1 MNESNLHLNSYGIR
15 GFAENKKSNRKKPV
29 FRISHMHGTGNSSTR
44 TLKINREC
52 EPMSAKN
59 IDVTDSPD
67 SANTI
72 LKHLRF
78 KNVNRLICAQLN
90 INSIRNKFESLKE
103 IVRTNVDILLICETK
118 LDSSSFPRAQFHIHG
133 FGEPYRFDRNGKGGG
148 ILLYIRDDI
157 PSKLTESKMTI
168 EGLFVEINLRKKKW
182 LLCCSYNP
190 KKSLISNHLREIGNN
205 LDLLSSK
212 FDNYLLM
219 GDFNLEP
226 NEPAI
231 SDFCEICNTKNI
243 IKEKTCFKNPEN
255 PTCIDLIL
263 TNRPRSFQDSTV
275 VERGLSDFHKMCVTV
290 MKMYHCKQRLSVI
303 TYRKFKNFS
312 NIEFMKDLEE
322 HLTKFEH
329 FNNIP
334 SNLFKETVNTILEK
348 HAPTKKKYVRANQ
361 APFKTLSKEI
371 MKRSRLRNKFL
382 NTKSDID
389 RKVYNKQRN
398 YVVSLLRKGKRIAMV
413 ILISVK

>member
-1 MNESNLHLNSYGIR
+1 
-15 GFAENKKSNRKKPV
+15 
-29 FRISHMHGTGNSSTR
+29 MHGTGNSSTR

-52 EPMSAKN
+52 EPISAKN

-67 SANTI
+67 SANII
-72 LKHLRF
+72 LKNLRL

-90 INSIRNKFESLKE
+90 INSITNKFESLKE
-103 IVRTNVDILLICETK
+103 IVSTNVDILLICETK
-118 LDSSSFPRAQFHIHG
+118 LDSSFPRAQFQIHG
-133 FGEPYRFDRNGKGGG
+133 FGEAYRFDRNKKGGG

-157 PSKLTESKMTI
+157 PSKLIESKMTI

-190 KKSLISNHLREIGNN
+190 KKSLISNHLQEIGNN

-219 GDFNLEP
+219 SAFNAEP

-231 SDFCEICNTKNI
+231 SDFCEIYNNKNI
-243 IKEKTCFKNPEN
+243 IKEKTCFENPEN
-255 PTCIDLIL
+255 PTCVDLIL

-275 VERGLSDFHKMCVTV
+275 VETGLSDFHKMCVTV
-290 MKMYHCKQRLSVI
+290 MKIHHCKQRPSVI

-329 FNNIP
+329 FDNIL
-334 SNLFKETVNTILEK
+334 SNLFKETVNIILEK
-348 HAPTKKKYVRANQ
+348 HAPTKKKYVGTNQ
-361 APFKTLSKEI
+361 APFITKTLSKEI
-371 MKRSRLRNKFL
+371 MKKSRLRNKFL

-398 YVVSLLRKGKRIAMV
+398 NVVGLLRKEKRISMV
-413 ILISVK
+413 ILILVK